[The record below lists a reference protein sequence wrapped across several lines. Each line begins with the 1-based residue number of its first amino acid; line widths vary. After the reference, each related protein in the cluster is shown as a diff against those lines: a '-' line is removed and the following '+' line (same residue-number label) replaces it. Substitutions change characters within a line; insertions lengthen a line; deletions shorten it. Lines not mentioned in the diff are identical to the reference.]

1 MEQKKL
7 MAVLVL
13 GQQCTLGNYKH
24 KRGEKK
30 SWTPLYTIVTN
41 KRTSALKQKG
51 AIERGEM
58 KQGKKMEGREKG
70 EEFKRRQ
77 SEK

>member
-30 SWTPLYTIVTN
+30 SWTPLHTIVTN

-58 KQGKKMEGREKG
+58 KQGKKNGGKGEGRG
-70 EEFKRRQ
+70 I
-77 SEK
+77 